1 MPKVKISKKI
11 ITCNSY
17 TLYTPKHS
25 HPYPHPHKHTHPH
38 PHPHPHTSWVYT
50 YLHTQ
55 GYYGQSGFIAAQ
67 APLKNTI
74 EDTWNVIREQNCS
87 VVVVLCDFVELGQV
101 RTITN
106 VSYIIANISLFRC
119 S

>member
-1 MPKVKISKKI
+1 MNAYKDTYI
-11 ITCNSY
+11 
-17 TLYTPKHS
+17 
-25 HPYPHPHKHTHPH
+25 HTHI
-38 PHPHPHTSWVYT
+38 SWVYT

-87 VVVVLCDFVELGQV
+87 VVVVLCNLVEEEQV
-101 RTITN
+101 EEMVCMRKVEAIQTPTT
-106 VSYIIANISLFRC
+106 LC
-119 S
+119 TH